1 MDHSSVH
8 DSGDNTP
15 SFFVQFESNSLKK
28 KIIQSGNEHISI
40 CTMQFEFT
48 RPQHKQIKK
57 KNISVGNEI
66 LSLSSVARQLSELRI
81 AEALKISLKKVW
93 LESTFAPVSSY
104 LHTTKKMV
112 IVEEATLRF
121 VHHEK
126 FSARCVSFTI
136 HTNLCHSILFWF
148 AFSLLLPLSC
158 SSTWTNFYFLGFL
171 VLKGNS
177 LTHQLAVN
185 DKAVTRALASLPWV
199 RWDFYETE
207 RVEHGWVFPVFRS

>member
-8 DSGDNTP
+8 DSGDNAP
-15 SFFVQFESNSLKK
+15 SFFVHLESNSLKK
-28 KIIQSGNEHISI
+28 KIIQSGINI

-48 RPQHKQIKK
+48 RPQYKQIK

-66 LSLSSVARQLSELRI
+66 LSLSSVARQLSEQRI
-81 AEALKISLKKVW
+81 VEALKITLKKVW
-93 LESTFAPVSSY
+93 LESTFAPVSSH
-104 LHTTKKMV
+104 LHTTKKKLV
-112 IVEEATLRF
+112 IVEEARLRF

-126 FSARCVSFTI
+126 FFARYVSFTI
-136 HTNLCHSILFWF
+136 HTNLCHSILFWI

-171 VLKGNS
+171 VLKGNY

-185 DKAVTRALASLPWV
+185 DKAATRVLASLPWV

>member
-1 MDHSSVH
+1 
-8 DSGDNTP
+8 
-15 SFFVQFESNSLKK
+15 
-28 KIIQSGNEHISI
+28 
-40 CTMQFEFT
+40 MQFEFS

-104 LHTTKKMV
+104 LHTTTKNWSLLKK
-112 IVEEATLRF
+112 LRF
-121 VHHEK
+121 GLCIMK
-126 FSARCVSFTI
+126 NFPQDVSHLPFKPI
-136 HTNLCHSILFWF
+136 FAILYYSG
-148 AFSLLLPLSC
+148 SLLVC
-158 SSTWTNFYFLGFL
+158 FYLFHVLVHKQTFNFLGFL

-185 DKAVTRALASLPWV
+185 DKAATSALASLPWV
-199 RWDFYETE
+199 R
-207 RVEHGWVFPVFRS
+207 